1 MNDYRYSKVFIY
13 PIKSVNS
20 LEMVGELC
28 KIDEVDNFDLYE
40 LDAYTGQGEGK
51 YERISAN
58 KMGFLLYKDGN
69 VYYNNLDPDSIGK
82 TIYIRA
88 KYWKLK

>member
-1 MNDYRYSKVFIY
+1 MNNYRYSKVFIY

-40 LDAYTGQGEGK
+40 LDAYTRQGEDK
-51 YERISAN
+51 YERISIN

-69 VYYNNLDPDSIGK
+69 NSVRK
-82 TIYIRA
+82 
-88 KYWKLK
+88 